1 MSVHVDIPSELF
13 NLEPGDVSREVLE
26 TIAAEGFRSD
36 QLSTAQVRRLLGF
49 ETRFE
54 VHQFLAERGIPW
66 VKYSVEDLNRERE
79 AFRELLNR

>member
-1 MSVHVDIPSELF
+1 MSVHVDIPTELF
-13 NLEPGDVSREVLE
+13 NLETGDVSREVLE

-49 ETRFE
+49 QTRFE

-66 VKYSVEDLNRERE
+66 VKYSVEDTRRERE
-79 AFRELLNR
+79 LLRKLIP

>member
-1 MSVHVDIPSELF
+1 MNVHLDIPRKLF
-13 NLEPGDVSREVLE
+13 NLKNSDIAREVLE

-54 VHQFLAERGIPW
+54 VHQFLANRGIAW
-66 VKYSVEDLNRERE
+66 VKYSVEDFERE
-79 AFRELLNR
+79 VELLRKLVP